1 MIRAAAR
8 ALLLLPAAGILL
20 GARVASAEGPV
31 VTVGRPLDITA
42 PVAGRVL
49 SVGGDLRIRSRVE
62 GDVVSWGG
70 DVGISGAGSVTGD
83 LIVFGGSV
91 SGAEG
96 KVAGRILTPGSL
108 AAIYLAEARQ
118 LPWRHAPGS
127 RSATLVGIRLF
138 VLALWL
144 AASTLVLWLFGSPV
158 ARAAVCLEESPGN
171 AAAAGILTIAL
182 LFLLAVTALAELSG
196 AAAETAAILIAA
208 LAMGLKIFGMTGFF
222 LFLGQKLTRRHAP
235 RARPAAMALGLLAA
249 GALSLVPVAGPILW
263 SAASIFAVGAAA
275 FTRFGSPRFRVAVV

>member
-1 MIRAAAR
+1 MIRAARR
-8 ALLLLPAAGILL
+8 ALLLLPAAGVLL
-20 GARVASAEGPV
+20 CARAASAEGPV
-31 VTVGRPLDITA
+31 VAVGRPLDIAA

-49 SVGGDLRIRSRVE
+49 SVGGDLRIRSRVD

-70 DVGISGAGSVTGD
+70 NVVLSGAGRVAGD
-83 LIVFGGSV
+83 LIVFGGEV
-91 SGAEG
+91 SGVEG

-127 RSATLVGIRLF
+127 RPAVLVGIRLF

-144 AASTLVLWLFGSPV
+144 AAATVVLWLFGSPV

-182 LFLLAVTALAELSG
+182 LFLLTVTALAALPP
-196 AAAETAAILIAA
+196 AAADAAAVLFLA
-208 LAMGLKIFGMTGFF
+208 LAAGLKIFGMTGLF

-235 RARPAAMALGLLAA
+235 RARPAAMALGVLTA
-249 GALSLVPVAGPILW
+249 GLLSLIPVAGPILW

-275 FTRFGSPRFRVAVV
+275 YTRFGSPRFRVALV